1 MRVSRF
7 REGGRQRRR
16 GPIVVSLARTAPPT
30 ETSESKAATCDDC
43 VFRQLL
49 LCAIPGN
56 VPCPTFR
63 PGASADLLTPTQPS
77 ARHLTAVA
85 AA

>member
-7 REGGRQRRR
+7 REGGRRRRR
-16 GPIVVSLARTAPPT
+16 GPIVGNLSRTAPPT
-30 ETSESKAATCDDC
+30 QANESKAATCDDC

-56 VPCPTFR
+56 APCPTFR
-63 PGASADLLTPTQPS
+63 PAETTELLTPAQPP

>member
-1 MRVSRF
+1 L
-7 REGGRQRRR
+7 G
-16 GPIVVSLARTAPPT
+16 GPIVGSLARTAPPT
-30 ETSESKAATCDDC
+30 TASESNAATCDDC

-56 VPCPTFR
+56 APCPTFR
-63 PGASADLLTPTQPS
+63 PAATTDLLTPPQPPQ
-77 ARHLTAVA
+77 RHLSAVA

>member
-7 REGGRQRRR
+7 REGGRRRRR
-16 GPIVVSLARTAPPT
+16 GPIVGSLSRTAPPT
-30 ETSESKAATCDDC
+30 QANESKAAACDDC

-56 VPCPTFR
+56 APCPTFR
-63 PGASADLLTPTQPS
+63 PAETTELLTPAQPP

>member
-1 MRVSRF
+1 MA
-7 REGGRQRRR
+7 
-16 GPIVVSLARTAPPT
+16 GPIVGSLARTAPPT
-30 ETSESKAATCDDC
+30 TASESKAAACDDC

-56 VPCPTFR
+56 APCPTFR
-63 PGASADLLTPTQPS
+63 PATSADLLTPAQPP

>member
-1 MRVSRF
+1 MRASRF
-7 REGGRQRRR
+7 PEGGRRPWAR
-16 GPIVVSLARTAPPT
+16 PIVPSLSRTAPPT
-30 ETSESKAATCDDC
+30 QANESKAATCEDC

-56 VPCPTFR
+56 APCPTFR
-63 PGASADLLTPTQPS
+63 PAETTDLLTPAQPP